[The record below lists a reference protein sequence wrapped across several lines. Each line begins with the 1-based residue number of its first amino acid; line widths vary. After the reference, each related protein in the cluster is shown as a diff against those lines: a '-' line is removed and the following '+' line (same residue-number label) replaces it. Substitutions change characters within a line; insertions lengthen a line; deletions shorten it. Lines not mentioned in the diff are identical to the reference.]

1 MIDQLKAIW
10 KPLLCIF
17 FSSSSFAQDLSTTAA
32 PPAFKAARIH
42 QTDSHQQLQT
52 AVVHYQRNEQS
63 LSLIGVVHIADAA
76 YYQALNT
83 LFSSYDAVFYEM
95 IASPQTV
102 ARLKSG
108 AQHHKAISKPNPQA
122 TPESAQKHPAPKK
135 SSVSGLNN
143 GYNLFKNM
151 LALESQSQWINY
163 SAPNFIH
170 ADMTLNQFEREMQ
183 KRNTTVMNEAVSNL
197 DVFSQIDQAVVMRA
211 MLTGDPTTLKANLM
225 TVLAASAAPR
235 DENQPETILIHL
247 RNQECLRIV
256 SEHLQHQAPQKSA
269 IFYGAAHL
277 PDFHHRLTQDGWT
290 LSQTEWMDAW
300 SIEQPSE

>member
-17 FSSSSFAQDLSTTAA
+17 FSSSSFAQDLSTAA
-32 PPAFKAARIH
+32 DPPAFKAARIH

-52 AVVHYQRNEQS
+52 PVAHYQRNEQS

-108 AQHHKAISKPNPQA
+108 AQQPQPQPDPAPQA
-122 TPESAQKHPAPKK
+122 PLKKNAPQK

-247 RNQECLRIV
+247 RNEECLRIV
-256 SEHLQHQAPQKSA
+256 SEHLQHQAPKKSA

-290 LSQTEWMDAW
+290 LSETEWMNAW
-300 SIEQPSE
+300 SIEQPAE